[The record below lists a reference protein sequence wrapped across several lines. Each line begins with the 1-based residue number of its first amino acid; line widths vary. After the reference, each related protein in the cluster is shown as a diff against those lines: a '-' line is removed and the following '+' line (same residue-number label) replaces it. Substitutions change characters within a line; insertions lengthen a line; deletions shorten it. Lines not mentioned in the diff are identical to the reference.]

1 MTRAEILS
9 LLEEHRD
16 AFKRRDADR
25 LAAAHDED
33 GSFESPAHGVV
44 TGRKSILEVY
54 RYWFTAF
61 PDLQLT
67 WDEPIVDG
75 NRAAIFWL
83 FAGTSHGSARPTCS
97 ALRTSSPKRSV
108 SARITPLSARMASAC
123 ALPRMTKLV
132 MAARP
137 VDSMT
142 SASRR

>member
-16 AFKRRDADR
+16 AFKRRDADQ

-83 FAGTSHGSARPTCS
+83 FAGTSHGPFFGVVGAGSRVEVKGAAEY
-97 ALRTSSPKRSV
+97 ALSETGIASVRHVYDFSS
-108 SARITPLSARMASAC
+108 M
-123 ALPRMTKLV
+123 LV
-132 MAARP
+132 KTGVLKVKP
-137 VDSMT
+137 GT
-142 SASRR
+142 